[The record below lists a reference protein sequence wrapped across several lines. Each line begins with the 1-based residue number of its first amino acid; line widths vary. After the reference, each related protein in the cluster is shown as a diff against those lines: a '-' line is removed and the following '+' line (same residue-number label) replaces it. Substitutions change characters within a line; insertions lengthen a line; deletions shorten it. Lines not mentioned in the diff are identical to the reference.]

1 MHGHSTYAYQGASC
15 QVKASPPSC
24 FRRRWCHLDYYQG
37 GWRQTSQIG
46 VAIAS
51 FSVGSSAT
59 DLDGALSVACSPISF
74 LRRHRGTGSDEPTAT
89 AFAGY
94 CGRGEDLGIVV
105 GGPLAQVCEAVWAPE
120 SPLGRPG
127 TRRSNTA
134 SLTFQPIA
142 LDCC

>member
-1 MHGHSTYAYQGASC
+1 MTNN
-15 QVKASPPSC
+15 
-24 FRRRWCHLDYYQG
+24 FN
-37 GWRQTSQIG
+37 
-46 VAIAS
+46 
-51 FSVGSSAT
+51 
-59 DLDGALSVACSPISF
+59 SPISF

-142 LDCC
+142 LDCCYNVYDLLVRGSYADRCELFWLTTVAFPSA